1 MKTLHKLLWA
11 CCLTASL
18 TACKDDTDT
27 LLPPDELPPLPTD
40 IITGDRAM
48 WVSYDPTPDADANA
62 TTGIHGALV
71 SWRMLPTDPANTAFD
86 LYKSVNDGTETK
98 LNAAPIADASCWLD
112 ETIDP
117 AQTTRYR
124 VTLANQS
131 ETLCAYTFT
140 PQRARTFYYRIPVD
154 DSRLPDPSLTYTIDD
169 IQPADLDGDGVME
182 LVVKREPYD
191 GANQGGWHN
200 GTTLLQAYKMDGT
213 LLWQIDLGINI
224 RSGSH
229 YTSYIVYDF
238 NGDGLPE
245 IAFRSSEGTTFAD
258 GKAITNADGR
268 VHDYRIRESNGAGW
282 ASGASLPTTCGLVFD
297 GPEYISVCRAFDGRE
312 IARTDNI
319 ARGGSGSRKDRA
331 QHWIDYW
338 GDDYGNRMDRFFIG
352 VAYLDGIPD
361 PSTGVRTT
369 NPSLIISRGIYKNW
383 QVRALDLREDG
394 LQTRWTFDTAE
405 HSDKWLA
412 MSSHAFRVADL
423 DGDGRD
429 EVLYGSAAID
439 DNGNELWCTGNGHG
453 DCLSV
458 GKFVKDRE
466 GLQIVAS
473 FEEPGNYAGQ
483 GHGYACQV
491 IDARDGSL
499 IAGHGAGDHGD
510 VGRSI
515 VADIDP
521 DSPNFE
527 YWSSINSGL
536 YNCGGPSDAPVTADL
551 PKGIGGGTMYNA
563 AIYWSGE
570 LTRDL
575 WDRGLIMSYRANPLT
590 KRNRLVNFSTGYG
603 SNQGNH
609 STKYNPCY
617 YGDFLGDW
625 REEVILGSEDNK
637 SILVFST
644 NYPTHHRFTH
654 LMEDHTYDLSQAMQ
668 NMGYNQQTN
677 LGFYLGADMNR

>member
-124 VTLANQS
+124 VTLANQT

-140 PQRARTFYYRIPVD
+140 PQRAKTFYYRIPVD

-169 IQPADLDGDGVME
+169 IQPTDLDGDGVME

-200 GTTLLQAYKMDGT
+200 G
-213 LLWQIDLGINI
+213 
-224 RSGSH
+224 
-229 YTSYIVYDF
+229 
-238 NGDGLPE
+238 
-245 IAFRSSEGTTFAD
+245 
-258 GKAITNADGR
+258 
-268 VHDYRIRESNGAGW
+268 
-282 ASGASLPTTCGLVFD
+282 
-297 GPEYISVCRAFDGRE
+297 
-312 IARTDNI
+312 
-319 ARGGSGSRKDRA
+319 
-331 QHWIDYW
+331 
-338 GDDYGNRMDRFFIG
+338 
-352 VAYLDGIPD
+352 
-361 PSTGVRTT
+361 TGVRTT

-412 MSSHAFRVADL
+412 MCSHAFRVADL

-536 YNCGGPSDAPVTADL
+536 YNCSGPSDVPVTADL

>member
-1 MKTLHKLLWA
+1 MA

-27 LLPPDELPPLPTD
+27 LLPSDELPPLPTD
-40 IITGDRAM
+40 IITSDRAM

-124 VTLANQS
+124 VTLANQA
-131 ETLCAYTFT
+131 ETLCACTFT
-140 PQRARTFYYRIPVD
+140 PQRAKTFYYRIPVD

-258 GKAITNADGR
+258 GKTITNADGR

-319 ARGGSGSRKDRA
+319 ARGGSGSKKDRA

-369 NPSLIISRGIYKNW
+369 NPASSSR
-383 QVRALDLREDG
+383 AAS
-394 LQTRWTFDTAE
+394 TRT
-405 HSDKWLA
+405 
-412 MSSHAFRVADL
+412 
-423 DGDGRD
+423 
-429 EVLYGSAAID
+429 
-439 DNGNELWCTGNGHG
+439 
-453 DCLSV
+453 
-458 GKFVKDRE
+458 
-466 GLQIVAS
+466 
-473 FEEPGNYAGQ
+473 
-483 GHGYACQV
+483 
-491 IDARDGSL
+491 
-499 IAGHGAGDHGD
+499 
-510 VGRSI
+510 GRS
-515 VADIDP
+515 AP
-521 DSPNFE
+521 ST
-527 YWSSINSGL
+527 
-536 YNCGGPSDAPVTADL
+536 CGRTACRHAGPSTPPNTATSGSPCARMPSAL
-551 PKGIGGGTMYNA
+551 PT
-563 AIYWSGE
+563 
-570 LTRDL
+570 
-575 WDRGLIMSYRANPLT
+575 
-590 KRNRLVNFSTGYG
+590 STGTDATRC
-603 SNQGNH
+603 
-609 STKYNPCY
+609 STALLP
-617 YGDFLGDW
+617 
-625 REEVILGSEDNK
+625 
-637 SILVFST
+637 ST
-644 NYPTHHRFTH
+644 TTA
-654 LMEDHTYDLSQAMQ
+654 TSS
-668 NMGYNQQTN
+668 
-677 LGFYLGADMNR
+677 GARATGTATA

>member
-27 LLPPDELPPLPTD
+27 LLPSDELPPLPTD

-86 LYKSVNDGTETK
+86 LYKSVN
-98 LNAAPIADASCWLD
+98 
-112 ETIDP
+112 
-117 AQTTRYR
+117 
-124 VTLANQS
+124 
-131 ETLCAYTFT
+131 
-140 PQRARTFYYRIPVD
+140 
-154 DSRLPDPSLTYTIDD
+154 
-169 IQPADLDGDGVME
+169 
-182 LVVKREPYD
+182 
-191 GANQGGWHN
+191 
-200 GTTLLQAYKMDGT
+200 
-213 LLWQIDLGINI
+213 
-224 RSGSH
+224 
-229 YTSYIVYDF
+229 
-238 NGDGLPE
+238 
-245 IAFRSSEGTTFAD
+245 
-258 GKAITNADGR
+258 
-268 VHDYRIRESNGAGW
+268 
-282 ASGASLPTTCGLVFD
+282 
-297 GPEYISVCRAFDGRE
+297 
-312 IARTDNI
+312 
-319 ARGGSGSRKDRA
+319 
-331 QHWIDYW
+331 
-338 GDDYGNRMDRFFIG
+338 
-352 VAYLDGIPD
+352 
-361 PSTGVRTT
+361 
-369 NPSLIISRGIYKNW
+369 
-383 QVRALDLREDG
+383 
-394 LQTRWTFDTAE
+394 
-405 HSDKWLA
+405 
-412 MSSHAFRVADL
+412 
-423 DGDGRD
+423 
-429 EVLYGSAAID
+429 D